1 MQYFNIY
8 NNNLVPLQHQ
18 DATTYLHQDVWAKNT
33 PYCTQHASHKC
44 SFLTDGLY
52 VFLVHL
58 FILALESR
66 VNENLQQLQQD
77 CFRLENMARKEVP
90 TRRQNA
96 KL

>member
-1 MQYFNIY
+1 M
-8 NNNLVPLQHQ
+8 PLQHQ
-18 DATTYLHQDVWAKNT
+18 DTTAYLYRDVWAKST
-33 PYCTQHASHKC
+33 PHCKQHPSHKC
-44 SFLTDGLY
+44 CFLMDDLQLL
-52 VFLVHL
+52 FNILVYP
-58 FILALESR
+58 ALESR